1 MKVFKIKT
9 GNPETYKKFNDL
21 SNSKIIVEHLIQYEN
36 EIEIGSPVFFMFGG
50 DSTPWEN
57 GLAGI
62 CRILS
67 LPIDLGYETAKN
79 GKYYKL
85 ELEIIIRLSRH
96 FTKTD
101 FIKYPETYDTGIG
114 PSTKG
119 ERNQALGIIDN
130 TKAISAICRAIF
142 DSEPETKQNL
152 ITIFGNDIIEKAI
165 NETIVLYPLKADNN
179 KSTTETLSIP
189 LENILEEKTEDELYK
204 LLGKALN
211 DEYLSAAET
220 NQAVAGIYYFGLKYR
235 KIILEHNLNE
245 NKIIEN
251 APDVKESFYYELN
264 KAKNIYLYAKEK
276 GNIIKQN
283 PKLEVIQQ
291 QSTPSTQPPQ
301 QTIYYGVPG
310 SGKSHKIDEITK
322 NLSEE
327 QKIRVVF
334 HPEYT
339 NADFV
344 GQILPCLTSDGIE
357 YRFKAGPFSRILK
370 KAYQNPDKPHYLI
383 IEEINRGNA
392 AAIFGDLLQLLDR
405 DSEGWSSYEIENLD
419 INSFIRS
426 KDSTYSDAKIESSV
440 NVGDYTWTENTGIR
454 LPPNLSLLATMNTS
468 DQNVFTL
475 DNAFQRRWDMELVP
489 NSCDDLTQMQAKIS
503 VKEKI
508 ITWESFQS
516 KINEV
521 IAEKGNESGFSSM
534 EDKRLG
540 CWFIKNNEKGIDPE
554 KFANKV
560 LKYLWDDAFKF
571 NRSEIFIDEVKN
583 FEELKNLFIGDK
595 GFEIF
600 KDINFDFEPQ
610 NLEENQE
617 S

>member
-1 MKVFKIKT
+1 MALCKNHDFVYFDTLRRTNKA
-9 GNPETYKKFNDL
+9 ETVL
-21 SNSKIIVEHLIQYEN
+21 SLIQSSYHVKTKEEEKRKE
-36 EIEIGSPVFFMFGG
+36 EIAQNLVYAYKLIKG
-50 DSTPWEN
+50 DSGSYTGALGQFESQYTI
-57 GLAGI
+57 GHELGI
-62 CRILS
+62 WINS
-67 LPIDLGYETAKN
+67 
-79 GKYYKL
+79 KL
-85 ELEIIIRLSRH
+85 ELNPLALKVAKNEITVKKYFDIVFFNYFQPINNIIFHPLFHILSYM
-96 FTKTD
+96 KNNSLE
-101 FIKYPETYDTGIG
+101 K
-114 PSTKG
+114 
-119 ERNQALGIIDN
+119 
-130 TKAISAICRAIF
+130 ISK
-142 DSEPETKQNL
+142 KQISDL
-152 ITIFGNDIIEKAI
+152 ITELCDTTIEEDKKLEGTNSLFNMLLGTNFFYSTDNNYLILNQKFNINELIEKCDI
-165 NETIVLYPLKADNN
+165 SYI
-179 KSTTETLSIP
+179 
-189 LENILEEKTEDELYK
+189 
-204 LLGKALN
+204 
-211 DEYLSAAET
+211 
-220 NQAVAGIYYFGLKYR
+220 
-235 KIILEHNLNE
+235 
-245 NKIIEN
+245 
-251 APDVKESFYYELN
+251 
-264 KAKNIYLYAKEK
+264 EK
-276 GNIIKQN
+276 GYEIAKQELSDLKVYVDFLIKEN
-283 PKLEVIQQ
+283 SFSDTE
-291 QSTPSTQPPQ
+291 QSQ
-301 QTIYYGVPG
+301 QTISFIQNHDQAIFYGVPG
-310 SGKSHKIDEITK
+310 SGKSHRIDEITK

-370 KAYQNPDKPHYLI
+370 KTYQNPDKPHYLI

-392 AAIFGDLLQLLDR
+392 AAIFGDLFQLLDR
-405 DSEGWSSYEIENLD
+405 DSDGWSSYEIENLD

-426 KDSTYSDAKIESSV
+426 KGSTYSDAKIESSV
-440 NVGDYTWTENTGIR
+440 KVGGYTWTENTGIR

-489 NSCDDLTQMQAKIS
+489 NSCSDSTQMQAKIS
-503 VKEKI
+503 VKEKT